1 MRFSANWN
9 SFQPHHRTHCG
20 VGVRS
25 AWSLSMRRHQ
35 GRHAFPAQFEVVVQA
50 ATDQVQVRVVEAG
63 MTQRP

>member
-1 MRFSANWN
+1 
-9 SFQPHHRTHCG
+9 
-20 VGVRS
+20 
-25 AWSLSMRRHQ
+25 LSMRRHQ